1 MKKTILI
8 TGANSGFG
16 YLTAL
21 KFARNGYKVYATT
34 RDMSKEG
41 VTSLLDIAKKETLDI
56 EWLVLDVTKNET
68 ITQAKEKIN
77 HLDVLV
83 NNAGYGMFGLI
94 EDMSEEDIKMQFD
107 TNFFGVFRMIKA
119 FLPIMKEEK
128 ESYIIN
134 VSSVAGI
141 STFAK
146 YGAYSSSKFAIEA
159 LTTALRL
166 EVSKYNIRV
175 AMVEPGS
182 FKTNFGDNVKY
193 IGEDI
198 TKGKN
203 SIFIRLQKKISKS
216 FSHPEHVANRIYKLC
231 QKNNP
236 PLQNFIGIDSKLVAF
251 FKKILPLWFWNS
263 LSKSINK

>member
-1 MKKTILI
+1 MKKTVLI

-34 RDMSKEG
+34 RYMSKEG
-41 VTSLLDIAKKETLDI
+41 VTNLLDIAKKETLDV

-68 ITQAKEKIN
+68 IQQAKTKIK

-83 NNAGYGMFGLI
+83 NNAGFGMFGLV
-94 EDMSEEDIKMQFD
+94 EEMSEGDIQTQFD
-107 TNFFGVFRMIKA
+107 TNFFGVFRTIKA

-141 STFAK
+141 ATFAR
-146 YGAYSSSKFAIEA
+146 YGIYSASKFALEA
-159 LTTALRL
+159 LTFALRL
-166 EVSKYNIRV
+166 EVEKYNIRV

-182 FKTNFGDNVKY
+182 FKTNFGDNVKV
-193 IGEDI
+193 IGEDR
-198 TKGKN
+198 KSKKN
-203 SIFIRLQKKISKS
+203 SVLIKFQNKISKA
-216 FSHPEHVANRIYKLC
+216 FSHPEKVANKIYKLC

-236 PLQNFIGIDSKLVAF
+236 PLQNFVGLDANLVAF
-251 FKKILPLWFWNS
+251 FKKVLPSWFWNA
-263 LSKSINK
+263 LAKGINK